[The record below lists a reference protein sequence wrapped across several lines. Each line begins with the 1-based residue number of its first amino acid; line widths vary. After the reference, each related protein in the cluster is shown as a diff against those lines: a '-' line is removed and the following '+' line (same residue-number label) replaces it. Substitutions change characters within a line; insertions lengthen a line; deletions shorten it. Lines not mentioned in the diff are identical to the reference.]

1 MNLDLIL
8 GILQIVLIATTPL
21 VFAGIGELVT
31 EKSGVLNLGVEG
43 MMLVGAVSAFIILVI
58 TGSYFLAFFVSILSG
73 IIMSGLFAFL
83 VLFLMSN
90 QIATVLALT
99 IFGIG
104 LSSMLGKQY
113 IGTPIDGLSP
123 WFFVIFSFLIVFLV
137 SYFFYKT
144 KAGLI
149 LRAVGES
156 HNSAHALG
164 YSVIKIRFLSI
175 LFGGSMCALAGSYI
189 SICYA
194 PMWQEGMT
202 AGRGWIALAL
212 VVFATWKPERV
223 LIGAYIFGGVTIL
236 QMNLQALGLRFPGQF
251 FSMAPYVATIIV
263 LVLISSNKLRIKLSA
278 PASLTIPF
286 YKGR

>member
-90 QIATVLALT
+90 QIATGLALT

-194 PMWQEGMT
+194 PMWQEGMI